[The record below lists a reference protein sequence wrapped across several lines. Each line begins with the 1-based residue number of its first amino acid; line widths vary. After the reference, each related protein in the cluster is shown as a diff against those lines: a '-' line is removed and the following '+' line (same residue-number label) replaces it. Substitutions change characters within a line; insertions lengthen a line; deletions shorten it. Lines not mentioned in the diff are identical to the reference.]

1 MVQRNNY
8 VAMHNGLL
16 YINPISNKTA
26 HADLLRAAS
35 LPKDR
40 KMAKT
45 AEKTAEFIENIEF
58 PSFDASKATD
68 QMRAFAEKSVEQ
80 SKEAYTKLK
89 TGAEETQKALET
101 TFETAKS
108 VSGDLSQKTLS
119 ALRAN
124 AEAGFDH
131 LEALF
136 GAKTLSDVI
145 ELQTSFLRK
154 RVEASVEQAKDFQA
168 AASKAAE
175 KVSAPMKT
183 VFEKAVKELKVA

>member
-1 MVQRNNY
+1 
-8 VAMHNGLL
+8 
-16 YINPISNKTA
+16 
-26 HADLLRAAS
+26 
-35 LPKDR
+35 
-40 KMAKT
+40 MAKT

-68 QMRAFAEKSVEQ
+68 QIRAFAEKSAEQ
-80 SKEAYTKLK
+80 SKEAYAKLK
-89 TGAEETQKALET
+89 TGAEEAQKALES

-108 VSGDLSQKTLS
+108 VSGDLSQKTIS
-119 ALRAN
+119 AFRAN
-124 AEAGFDH
+124 TEAGFDH